1 MGKEGK
7 AKGRRGTGGGEVGS
21 DRRRRRHRRSSGPKP
36 CASLPASL
44 SAPDSFKILLLL
56 LTLQFRGESE
66 TKGRTTAA
74 EQKAGNRAPR
84 GRAHGP
90 APRGRRPALPELQ
103 PLQPA
108 TPGFVQSSHLLEW
121 EDESGSCDSVM
132 AGGGNSF
139 PNLKRSFRMIQ
150 GKKKKT
156 QQLGATWK
164 GPGDPVS
171 DFPSRLISRPFLPH
185 HGLRPHTVIQ
195 SSQIGVAVC
204 TFVHSVT
211 LSPL

>member
-74 EQKAGNRAPR
+74 EQKAGNRVPR

-150 GKKKKT
+150 GKKKKKPNDWEQHGRAQVIRFLT
-156 QQLGATWK
+156 
-164 GPGDPVS
+164 
-171 DFPSRLISRPFLPH
+171 FLPDSSPAPFSRTT
-185 HGLRPHTVIQ
+185 GSGRTQ
-195 SSQIGVAVC
+195 SSRALRLAWQFA
-204 TFVHSVT
+204 
-211 LSPL
+211 PLCIL